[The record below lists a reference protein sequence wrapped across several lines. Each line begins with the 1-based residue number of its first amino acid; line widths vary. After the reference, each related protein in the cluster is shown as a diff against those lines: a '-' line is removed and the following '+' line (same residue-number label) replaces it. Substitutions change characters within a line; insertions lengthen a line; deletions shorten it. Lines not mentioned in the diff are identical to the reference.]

1 MPNPYVS
8 SHHAR
13 HAALLLVTALLGAPV
28 TSAMAA
34 GDWALS
40 AGAVAGIA
48 PSYPGSDKSRALVVP
63 YVQARYKDFLVINP
77 VEGIGLEQSVGENLK
92 LSAAL
97 GFDLTRRKASDDSR
111 LNGLGDIKET
121 AALRL
126 IAKYRTGPVF
136 AETKLLSRLGS
147 DQTRGSI
154 ASAEGGYSLFAT
166 RDSGIDLGLTVR
178 WMDSSYSRNFFGVS
192 AAQSAASGLKAFNAS
207 SGIESAG
214 VFVSGYQRLS
224 PDWTGFARLG
234 VSKLQGDAANSPI
247 TRSTTQTLFAVVAQY
262 AF

>member
-1 MPNPYVS
+1 MPTLYPS
-8 SHHAR
+8 AR
-13 HAALLLVTALLGAPV
+13 TSINSAILLITALLGVPV
-28 TSAMAA
+28 TSAWAA

-40 AGAVAGIA
+40 AGAVAGVA

-77 VEGIGLEQSVGENLK
+77 VEGVGVEQSVGESLK

-111 LNGLGDIKET
+111 LNGLADVKET
-121 AALRL
+121 VALRL

-136 AETKLLSRLGS
+136 AEAKVLSRLGN
-147 DQTRGSI
+147 DQNRGSI
-154 ASAEGGYSLFAT
+154 VSVEGGYSLVAT
-166 RDSGIDLGLTVR
+166 RDSGVDLGLVVR

-192 AAQSAASGLKAFNAS
+192 AAQSAASGMKAFNAG
-207 SGIESAG
+207 SGTESAG

-247 TRSTTQTLFAVVAQY
+247 TRNTTQTTLIAGARY